1 MWQTL
6 LNQYIKAVMALLVAG
21 LFSVETANSQSISK
35 ISVTHSTLSQSRS
48 LVHKIAIFGEDNRKS
63 LPQRYADLDG
73 KIGLL
78 YNDRVQTLCTAF
90 CVAPDVIATAA
101 HCLFGNPKS
110 KRPKIADFSFRIK
123 GKQKTSASRIAGFRT
138 GAASHYIVAGTTG
151 LRTRPP
157 MDAPKD
163 WALAKL
169 STPACKYG
177 VLKVKS
183 RDLPELIEAASQQ
196 KIFQVAYHWDY
207 EHWKLAYSGAC
218 GVKQYSGKLN
228 WKEVKR
234 LFANPNALVLHTC
247 DTGGASSG
255 SPILLDSFP
264 DPVVVAMNVGS
275 YEQSKVFIRDGRIVR
290 RSKSHVIANTG
301 VNASAFEGLTKSLQ
315 SASIIE
321 SNKDIVSLQT
331 GLKVKGFNPGILDG
345 KFGPKTR
352 KAITNYQ
359 IKEGLPVTGIPTLSI
374 LTVLMKEIGSG
385 PFESLTGTTSS
396 QSLKLRGPA
405 ARSQKKDSPEKSSNK
420 NNSKNEI
427 SFPVLREWFKSY
439 RAPETIN

>member
-6 LNQYIKAVMALLVAG
+6 LSQYTKAFMALLVAG
-21 LFSVETANSQSISK
+21 LFSVEPANSQIAAK
-35 ISVTHSTLSQSRS
+35 ISGTLSNFIQSQS
-48 LVHKIAIFGEDNRKS
+48 HIQKIAIFGEDNRKS
-63 LPQRYADLDG
+63 LPKRYADLDG

-101 HCLFGNPKS
+101 HCLFGNPKG
-110 KRPKIADFSFRIK
+110 KRPKIANFSFRIR
-123 GKQKTSASRIAGFRT
+123 GKQKTSASRIAGFRS
-138 GAASHYIVAGTTG
+138 GAASHYVVAGTTG

-169 STPACKYG
+169 STPACKFG
-177 VLKVKS
+177 VLKVKTQS
-183 RDLPELIEAASQQ
+183 LPELIEAASQQ

-255 SPILLDSFP
+255 SPILLDSSP

-290 RSKSHVIANTG
+290 RSKSRVIANTG
-301 VNASAFEGLTKSLQ
+301 VNASAFVGLTESLK

-321 SNKDIVSLQT
+321 SNDDIVSLQT

-352 KAITNYQ
+352 KAITSYQ
-359 IKEGLPVTGIPTLSI
+359 IKEGLPVTGIPTQSI
-374 LTVLMKEIGSG
+374 LTVLMKAIGNV

-396 QSLKLRGPA
+396 QSLRLRGPA
-405 ARSQKKDSPEKSSNK
+405 SVSQKKDTPEKSSNK
-420 NNSKNEI
+420 NKPKKDI

-439 RAPETIN
+439 RLPDTNH